1 MTYDNKVEF
10 WSRCGMCLKP
20 LEILKGLGSAALFS
34 LLFKGRTYDTW
45 LCDEC
50 AGQLINRYSFCGHN
64 SDAAVKEEK
73 VPLWKQ

>member
-1 MTYDNKVEF
+1 MIYDNKVEF

-50 AGQLINRYSFCGHN
+50 AGQLINS
-64 SDAAVKEEK
+64 SDTPFADTIAAVKEEK